1 MRINPLI
8 TATIATVGLSLGIIA
23 CKQQEQP
30 NESTPEAPPAAAVES
45 PSAVSG
51 GALQPDKAAQ
61 DKLTPDSV
69 LAELKAGNQRYQELK
84 LTDPNI
90 AERRKAAQG
99 GQFPKAYILSCVD
112 SRVPVETVFDQSIG
126 DIFVGRVAG
135 NVENNDQ
142 LGSME
147 YASAVAGVK
156 LLVVMGHEACGAV
169 KGACDDVKL
178 GNLSSLLQ
186 KIRPAVRSVEGYQDK
201 DSKDKEFVK
210 KVIKANVAQTVADL
224 RDRSEV
230 LAGLEEEGKI
240 KIVGAYYSLADGSVT
255 FME

>member
-1 MRINPLI
+1 MKLKSLL
-8 TATIATVGLSLGIIA
+8 TTSAGVLALSIGFVA
-23 CKQQEQP
+23 CNQSDTKTKTTPPETSK
-30 NESTPEAPPAAAVES
+30 STT
-45 PSAVSG
+45 
-51 GALQPDKAAQ
+51 LQPDKAAQ

-69 LAELKAGNQRYQELK
+69 LAELKEGNKRYQALS
-84 LTDPNI
+84 LTQQSI
-90 AERRKAAQG
+90 GERRAAAQS
-99 GQFPKAYILSCVD
+99 GQYPKAYILSCVD

-156 LLVVMGHEACGAV
+156 LIVVMGHEACGAV

-186 KIRPAVRSVEGYQDK
+186 KIRPAVRSVDGHTEK

-210 KVIKANVAQTVADL
+210 KVIQANVKKTVNDL

-230 LAGLEEEGKI
+230 LAGLEKEGKI
-240 KIVGAYYSLADGSVT
+240 KIVGAYYSLSDGSVS